1 MDELEMR
8 EAQVVTLVVSD
19 NSKSRKSES
28 MLVAFIENFFKYN
41 LDPVKFVNS

>member
-28 MLVAFIENFFKYN
+28 MLAFIENFFKYN